1 MFGLRRMDV
10 FSTGDL
16 GIQRGMAAF
25 AGKNVKTLKA
35 SGKGKWKYMNE
46 KDMLELSEK
55 FRPYRSVYTL
65 PLGRKKGWAD
75 YRIVDTQRCFAGI
88 CGDAREQVG
97 STSSS
102 IFCLCPRANCIDV
115 DAMGDT
121 KKAKSKAKS
130 KAK

>member
-65 PLGRKKGWAD
+65 PLGRKKGCGLTTGLLIHSAVLLVYVEMRGNRWVQHHHPSSV
-75 YRIVDTQRCFAGI
+75 YVQGLIV
-88 CGDAREQVG
+88 
-97 STSSS
+97 
-102 IFCLCPRANCIDV
+102 
-115 DAMGDT
+115 
-121 KKAKSKAKS
+121 
-130 KAK
+130 